1 VCFPE
6 GGPDLPRIYKR
17 GELLGPCIEWELDDF
32 KCVPLVLLLVLAVS
46 HVSSCRWPN
55 EALLNEEEPQPDGP
69 VYREP
74 VEQQAEEEIE
84 QAEEPPAEAEEGMV
98 EGPPPVGDDNFMLP
112 LLELG
117 APAAGAAEA
126 HAASFDFR
134 QFMSL

>member
-1 VCFPE
+1 LFA
-6 GGPDLPRIYKR
+6 
-17 GELLGPCIEWELDDF
+17 
-32 KCVPLVLLLVLAVS
+32 LVVGSLSCLFL
-46 HVSSCRWPN
+46 CRWPD
-55 EALLNEEEPQPDGP
+55 EGLLNEEEPQPDGP

-74 VEQQAEEEIE
+74 VEQEAEEEIE
-84 QAEEPPAEAEEGMV
+84 QAEEQPAEVEDGMV
-98 EGPPPVGDDNFMLP
+98 EGPPPVGDDNFLLP

>member
-1 VCFPE
+1 
-6 GGPDLPRIYKR
+6 
-17 GELLGPCIEWELDDF
+17 
-32 KCVPLVLLLVLAVS
+32 LVLLLVLAVS
-46 HVSSCRWPN
+46 HVCSCRWPD

-74 VEQQAEEEIE
+74 VEQEEEIE
-84 QAEEPPAEAEEGMV
+84 QAEEPPAEAEEPPAEVEDGMV

-117 APAAGAAEA
+117 APAVGAAEA

>member
-1 VCFPE
+1 
-6 GGPDLPRIYKR
+6 
-17 GELLGPCIEWELDDF
+17 
-32 KCVPLVLLLVLAVS
+32 VLAPS
-46 HVSSCRWPN
+46 HASSCRWPD
-55 EALLNEEEPQPDGP
+55 NEEEPQPDGP

-84 QAEEPPAEAEEGMV
+84 QAEQQAEEEIEQAEEQPAEAEEGMV

>member
-1 VCFPE
+1 MCFPE

-32 KCVPLVLLLVLAVS
+32 KCVPLVLLLVLAPS
-46 HVSSCRWPN
+46 HASSCRWPD
-55 EALLNEEEPQPDGP
+55 NEEEPQPEGP

-84 QAEEPPAEAEEGMV
+84 QAEEQPAEAEEGMV
-98 EGPPPVGDDNFMLP
+98 EGPPPVGDDNFLLP

>member
-1 VCFPE
+1 VCA
-6 GGPDLPRIYKR
+6 
-17 GELLGPCIEWELDDF
+17 
-32 KCVPLVLLLVLAVS
+32 LVLLLVLAVS
-46 HVSSCRWPN
+46 HVCSCRWPD

-74 VEQQAEEEIE
+74 VEQEEEIE
-84 QAEEPPAEAEEGMV
+84 QAEEPPAEAEEPPAEVEDGMV

-117 APAAGAAEA
+117 APAVGAAEA

>member
-1 VCFPE
+1 MCA
-6 GGPDLPRIYKR
+6 
-17 GELLGPCIEWELDDF
+17 
-32 KCVPLVLLLVLAVS
+32 LVLLLVLAVS
-46 HVSSCRWPN
+46 HVCSCRWPD

-74 VEQQAEEEIE
+74 VEQEEEIE
-84 QAEEPPAEAEEGMV
+84 QAEEPPAEVEEGMV
-98 EGPPPVGDDNFMLP
+98 EGPPPVGDDNFLLP